1 MSAAGR
7 DFAPLSKARRAVI
20 ADLGSRAG
28 RERHG
33 RFLLEGPRAIEDAL
47 ARGAQLEELVA
58 VPSAE
63 AEVRRWLDAGLVP
76 ARTRLWRASQDELA
90 ELADTTTPQGVL
102 AVGALPDPGLDAL
115 PDDPGRVTLL
125 VDGVQDPGNLGTLLR
140 TLVAVGGRAAIC
152 CKGTVD
158 PYNPKAL
165 RGSAGAALSLGLA
178 WGIPRAAAVEWCR
191 ARGVA
196 IVALVAGGRD
206 LFAGGLPGGPLA
218 LAVGAE
224 AAGLSPEVESAAAL
238 AAGIPMEPGVESL
251 SAAVAGSVALYALA
265 HDLVRGGGR

>member
-1 MSAAGR
+1 MTAER
-7 DFAPLSKARRAVI
+7 RFEPLSKARRAVV

-28 RERHG
+28 RERHR

-47 ARGAQLEELVA
+47 ARGARLEDLIA
-58 VPSAE
+58 APAAE
-63 AEVRRWLDAGLVP
+63 AEVRRWLEAELVP
-76 ARTRLWRASQDELA
+76 AATALWWAGDEELA
-90 ELADTTTPQGVL
+90 QLADTTTPQGVL
-102 AVGALPDPGLDAL
+102 AVGVLPPSGLDGL
-115 PDDPGRVTLL
+115 PPEPGRVTLL

-140 TLVAVGGRAAIC
+140 TLVAVGGKAAIC

-158 PYNPKAL
+158 PFNPKAL
-165 RGSAGAALSLGLA
+165 RGSAGAALSLALA
-178 WGIPRAAAVEWCR
+178 WGIPRTAAVEWCR
-191 ARGVA
+191 GRGIA

-206 LFAGGLPGGPLA
+206 LFAGGPPAGPLA

-224 AAGLSPEVESAAAL
+224 AAGLSPEVEGAAAL

-265 HDLVRGGGR
+265 HDLVRGGR